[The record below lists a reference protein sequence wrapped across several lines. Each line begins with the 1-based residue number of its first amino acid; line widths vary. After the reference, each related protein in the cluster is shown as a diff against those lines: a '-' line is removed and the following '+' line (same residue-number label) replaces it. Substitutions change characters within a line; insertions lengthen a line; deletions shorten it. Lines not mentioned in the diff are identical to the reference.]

1 MNLTKKISHYLLG
14 AMLALVVAL
23 GAFTA
28 PARAATDN
36 YAAAIPGVVAFTFQ
50 YDGQFT
56 TTTAGVTRF
65 AMPFK
70 ARVLSAQASCNTI
83 GGSATPTNSV
93 DINDDGTTILSAD
106 IAVTTADTVGFGTIA
121 SPVIADESVISID
134 FTITGTS
141 PTFDDCTVVLIV
153 IRE

>member
-1 MNLTKKISHYLLG
+1 MKKPFHSLKKILL
-14 AMLALVVAL
+14 AALLMLAVFMPAL
-23 GAFTA
+23 S
-28 PARAATDN
+28 PAATTN
-36 YAAAIPGVVAFTFQ
+36 YGIAVPGVVAFTFQ

-70 ARVLSAQASCNTI
+70 ARVIGAQASCNTI

-106 IAVTTADTVGFGTIA
+106 MGVDTADTVEFGTIA
-121 SPVIADESVISID
+121 SAVIADESVITID

-141 PTFDDCTVVLIV
+141 PTFDDCTVVLMV

>member
-1 MNLTKKISHYLLG
+1 MTKPFHSLKQILL
-14 AMLALVVAL
+14 AALLMLAVFLPAL
-23 GAFTA
+23 A
-28 PARAATDN
+28 PAATPN
-36 YAAAIPGVVAFTFQ
+36 YAIAVPGVVAFTFQ

-70 ARVLSAQASCNTI
+70 ARAISAQASCNTI
-83 GGSATPTNSV
+83 SGTATPTNSV

-106 IAVTTADTVGFGTIA
+106 MAVDTADTVVFGTIA
-121 SPVIADESVISID
+121 SASIADESVITID
-134 FTITGTS
+134 FTITGTT
-141 PTFDDCTVVLIV
+141 PTFDDCTVVLMV

>member
-1 MNLTKKISHYLLG
+1 MTKPFHFLKKILL
-14 AMLALVVAL
+14 AALLMLAVFLP
-23 GAFTA
+23 A
-28 PARAATDN
+28 PAPAATPN
-36 YAAAIPGVVAFTFQ
+36 YAIAVPGVVAFTFQ

-70 ARVLSAQASCNTI
+70 ARAISAQASCNTI
-83 GGSATPTNSV
+83 GGTATPTNSV

-106 IAVTTADTVGFGTIA
+106 MGVDTADTVEFGTIA
-121 SPVIADESVISID
+121 SASIADESVITID
-134 FTITGTS
+134 FTITGTT
-141 PTFDDCTVVLIV
+141 PTFDDCTVVLMV

>member
-1 MNLTKKISHYLLG
+1 MKNLFNPFKKILL
-14 AMLALVVAL
+14 AALLALAVFLPAV
-23 GAFTA
+23 A
-28 PARAATDN
+28 PADTPN
-36 YAAAIPGVVAFTFQ
+36 YPIANPGLVVFTFQ

-70 ARVLSAQASCNTI
+70 ARVIGAQASCNTI

-106 IAVTTADTVGFGTIA
+106 MGVDTADTVESGTIA
-121 SPVIADESVISID
+121 SPSIADESVITID

-141 PTFDDCTVVLIV
+141 PTFDDCTVVLV
-153 IRE
+153 VMRE